1 MTRYVAFLR
10 GINVGGHKKIKMA
23 DLRRAFDSWGFTDV
37 KTLLASGNVAFC
49 ADETRC
55 DALAGSI
62 EAGIESAFGFEVGVI
77 VRTMASIRD
86 LVSANPFRDI
96 DVTPSTRLYVTFLSP
111 DSPRGLKAPYESP
124 AMDFKIL
131 EASAQE
137 VCSVLTL
144 GARGRT
150 PKSMEILEKG
160 FGKRITTRNWNTIVK
175 VSNL

>member
-23 DLRRAFDSWGFTDV
+23 DLRRAFGSWGFTDV
-37 KTLLASGNVAFC
+37 KTLLATGNVAFC
-49 ADETRC
+49 ADETQC
-55 DALAGSI
+55 DALASSI
-62 EAGIESAFGFEVGVI
+62 EAGIESTFGFEVGVI
-77 VRTMASIRD
+77 VRTLASITD
-86 LVSANPFRDI
+86 LVSANPFREI
-96 DVTPSTRLYVTFLSP
+96 DVTPRTRLYVTFLSP
-111 DSPRGLKAPYESP
+111 DSPRGMKAPYESP

-131 EASAQE
+131 EASTQE

-144 GARGRT
+144 GTRGRT
-150 PKSMEILEKG
+150 PKSMEVLEKG